1 MYSMYVSRE
10 SQRTGSF
17 VTHVIMAASII
28 IHMQQLHSILTT
40 RALLGGGRGGREG
53 GITRMEYHI
62 TYAHTH
68 THTHTHT
75 HYCHRVTPYM
85 QPHTS
90 QHIDTHTRMYT

>member
-1 MYSMYVSRE
+1 MAMYSMYVSRE

-68 THTHTHT
+68 THTH
-75 HYCHRVTPYM
+75 YCHRVTPYM

-90 QHIDTHTRMYT
+90 QHIDTHTHMYT